1 MIARVLKACDI
12 EEKAKSFKPYQ
23 MKYFEGCVEA
33 PLQICLQAFILIAGQ
48 MPGINHDTFRLQ
60 FYQSKVLQILMIE
73 IDLYF

>member
-48 MPGINHDTFRLQ
+48 MPGINALRKTINFFIMYHFPTIM
-60 FYQSKVLQILMIE
+60 KILIE
-73 IDLYF
+73 